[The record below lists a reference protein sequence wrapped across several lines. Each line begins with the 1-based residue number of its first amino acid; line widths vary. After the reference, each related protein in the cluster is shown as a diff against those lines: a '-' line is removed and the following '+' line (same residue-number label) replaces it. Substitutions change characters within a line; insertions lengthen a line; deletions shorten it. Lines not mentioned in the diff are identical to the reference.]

1 MNFKT
6 ISVCIATTAALVAT
20 AQVQAP
26 NALMAGKGVAKND
39 DATAEF
45 QFRLG
50 KDNRGQVR
58 GQLDFTAKVTEGN
71 RVVHVE
77 LKDPNG
83 LQVEQRTGIARGEA
97 VLVVRRGDHV
107 DRIPGHIVVK
117 ATDVVQP
124 QNQSQDS
131 AADARRPRDKFEV
144 DFKANQSD
152 LTYMFAG
159 AVVRGDIKVNAN

>member
-6 ISVCIATTAALVAT
+6 ITVCIATTAALVAT

-26 NALMAGKGVAKND
+26 NSGMFGKGVAKNE

-50 KDNRGQVR
+50 KNNEGQVR
-58 GQLDFTAKVTEGN
+58 GQLTFNAKLNDGN

-83 LQVEQRTGIARGEA
+83 LHIESNTGIARGEA
-97 VLVVRRGDHV
+97 ILVVRRGNDV
-107 DRIPGHIVVK
+107 ERIPGKIVVK
-117 ATDVVQP
+117 AVDVVQP
-124 QNQSQDS
+124 NPNAPESNGDL
-131 AADARRPRDKFEV
+131 RRPHDKFEV
-144 DFKANQSD
+144 DFSAARTD
-152 LTYMFAG
+152 MTYKFAG
-159 AVVRGDIKVNAN
+159 VVVRGDVKVGGN